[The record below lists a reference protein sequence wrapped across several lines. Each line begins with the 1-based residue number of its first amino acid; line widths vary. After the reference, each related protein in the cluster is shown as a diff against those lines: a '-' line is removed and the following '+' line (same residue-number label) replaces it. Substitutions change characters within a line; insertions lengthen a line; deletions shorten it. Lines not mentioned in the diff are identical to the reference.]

1 MSHIISRLHV
11 FIYFSLDLN
20 YLRKMSRRRLLI
32 GGAAG
37 VAGAAL
43 TAWAVAAD
51 DSPVEWYRPS
61 TVKATTA
68 RKKRP
73 LPTRDHQV
81 ASLQAGHTF
90 DILIIG
96 GGATGVGCALDAC
109 TRGLRTALVEADDFA
124 SGTSSRSTKLIH
136 GGVRYLQKAIM
147 QLDYDQY
154 KMVKEALH
162 ERANMLEV
170 APHLTRPLPILL
182 PVYKWWQVPYYWFGI
197 KMYDVVAGDR
207 NVKSSYYLSKKNTLE
222 LFPMLKSDNLCGG
235 IVYYDGQQDDARM
248 NLAIALTAAR
258 HGATIANHVSCKQLY
273 KTNGKL
279 SGARLKDELTGKEWD
294 VKAKCIINATGPF
307 TDSIRKMDDSTVKD
321 ICCPS
326 SGVHIVLPGYYS
338 PEHMGLLDPA
348 TSDGRVIFFLPWLK
362 GTIAGTTDLPC
373 KVTHNPKPT
382 EDEILFILTEVKNYL
397 NPDVEVRRGDVL
409 SAWSGIRPL
418 VSDPNKPDTQSLAR
432 NHIVHVSP
440 AGLVTIAGGKWT
452 TYRAMA
458 AETIDACIEMSDPN
472 KPDTQSLARNHI
484 VHVSPAGL
492 VTIAGGKWTTYRAM
506 AAETIDA
513 CIESANLK
521 PLYKECQTDGF
532 LIEGAHGWT
541 PTMYIRLVQDFGL
554 EMEVAQHLAKSYGDR
569 AFAVAKMA
577 AMTGKRWPII
587 GKKVHPEFP
596 YIDAEIRYGCREY
609 ARTAVD
615 MIARRL
621 RLAFLNVQAAAE
633 ALPIIV
639 DIMAEELNWSEAEK
653 KKQIKEAGEFLAN
666 EMGQMVNRASR
677 DKIPINL
684 SKDEIQTYIKR
695 FQIIDKD
702 RKGFVSINDIRRSL
716 KNYGEEVTGEQL
728 HEILKEID
736 TNMNGQVELDE
747 YLQMMSAIKSGD
759 AQEADLGREERRW
772 LVDVIIH
779 GTEIIATK

>member
-1 MSHIISRLHV
+1 
-11 FIYFSLDLN
+11 
-20 YLRKMSRRRLLI
+20 MSRRRLLV
-32 GGAAG
+32 GCTAGVTGAAI
-37 VAGAAL
+37 A
-43 TAWAVAAD
+43 AWAFAAD
-51 DSPVEWYRPS
+51 DSPLNWYQTA
-61 TVKATTA
+61 TVSAKTD

-73 LPTRDHQV
+73 LPPRSEQIKN
-81 ASLQAGHTF
+81 LQAGHTY
-90 DILIIG
+90 DVLIIG
-96 GGATGVGCALDAC
+96 GGATGAGCALDAT
-109 TRGLRTALVEADDFA
+109 TRGLRTALVESDDFA

-136 GGVRYLQKAIM
+136 GGVRYLQKAIL
-147 QLDYDQY
+147 QLDYEQY

-197 KMYDVVAGDR
+197 KMYDLVAGDR
-207 NVKSSYYLSKKNTLE
+207 NLKSSYYLSKNNTLE

-258 HGATIANHVSCKQLY
+258 HGATIANHVRVLKLH
-273 KTNGKL
+273 KTAGKL
-279 SGARLKDELTGKEWD
+279 SGARVRDELTGKEWD
-294 VKAKCIINATGPF
+294 IKANSIINATGPF
-307 TDSIRKMDDSTVKD
+307 TDSIRKMDDQAVRE

-338 PEHMGLLDPA
+338 PEHMGLLDPS

-373 KVTHNPKPT
+373 DVTHTPKPT
-382 EDEILFILTEVKNYL
+382 EDEIQFILTEVRNYL

-440 AGLVTIAGGKWT
+440 SGLVTIAGGKWT
-452 TYRAMA
+452 TYRSMA
-458 AETIDACIEMSDPN
+458 SETVDA
-472 KPDTQSLARNHI
+472 A
-484 VHVSPAGL
+484 
-492 VTIAGGKWTTYRAM
+492 
-506 AAETIDA
+506 
-513 CIESANLK
+513 IESANLK
-521 PLYKECQTDGF
+521 PLFRDCQTDGF

-577 AMTGKRWPII
+577 AMTGQRWPVI
-587 GKKVHPEFP
+587 GKRLHPEFP
-596 YIDAEIRYGCREY
+596 YIDAEIRYGVREY
-609 ARTAVD
+609 ACTAID

-633 ALPIIV
+633 ALPGII
-639 DIMAEELNWSEAEK
+639 DIMAEELKWNESE
-653 KKQIKEAGEFLAN
+653 KQRQMKMAADFLAN

-684 SKDEIQTYIKR
+684 NKDEIQTYIKR

-702 RKGFVSINDIRRSL
+702 KKGYVSINDIRRSL

-728 HEILKEID
+728 HEILREID

-747 YLQMMSAIKSGD
+747 YLQMMSAIKSGHVTYSRF
-759 AQEADLGREERRW
+759 ARMAEMEEEHHEKEVLKKQISVERSGGG
-772 LVDVIIH
+772 L
-779 GTEIIATK
+779 

>member
-1 MSHIISRLHV
+1 MSKSVHIYEIIDR
-11 FIYFSLDLN
+11 I
-20 YLRKMSRRRLLI
+20 MSRRRLLI

-51 DSPVEWYRPS
+51 DSPAVRI
-61 TVKATTA
+61 
-68 RKKRP
+68 
-73 LPTRDHQV
+73 
-81 ASLQAGHTF
+81 AS
-90 DILIIG
+90 
-96 GGATGVGCALDAC
+96 
-109 TRGLRTALVEADDFA
+109 RLRTALVEADDFA

-136 GGVRYLQKAIM
+136 GGVRYLQKAIL

-197 KMYDVVAGDR
+197 KMYDLVA
-207 NVKSSYYLSKKNTLE
+207 
-222 LFPMLKSDNLCGG
+222 
-235 IVYYDGQQDDARM
+235 GQQDDARM

-258 HGATIANHVSCKQLY
+258 HGATIANHVSCLKLY

-279 SGARLKDELTGKEWD
+279 SGARLKSGESRKRS
-294 VKAKCIINATGPF
+294 PF
-307 TDSIRKMDDSTVKD
+307 IFYMDDVMVTD
-321 ICCPS
+321 C
-326 SGVHIVLPGYYS
+326 

-373 KVTHNPKPT
+373 NVTHNPKPT

-397 NPDVEVRRGDVL
+397 NPDVE
-409 SAWSGIRPL
+409 

-458 AETIDACIEMSDPN
+458 AETIDA
-472 KPDTQSLARNHI
+472 A
-484 VHVSPAGL
+484 
-492 VTIAGGKWTTYRAM
+492 
-506 AAETIDA
+506 
-513 CIESANLK
+513 IESANLK

-633 ALPIIV
+633 ALPTI
-639 DIMAEELNWSEAEK
+639 
-653 KKQIKEAGEFLAN
+653 KQIKDASDFLAN

-716 KNYGEEVTGEQL
+716 KSMGLKPSDAEISAILSEIDVTYHGQLELQDYLQGSCINVPSRVASMLVDVGYGPQNYGEEVTGEQL

-747 YLQMMSAIKSGD
+747 YLQMMSAIKSGHV
-759 AQEADLGREERRW
+759 AYSRFARMAEMEEEHHEQEMLKKQISVERSGGG
-772 LVDVIIH
+772 L
-779 GTEIIATK
+779 

>member
-1 MSHIISRLHV
+1 
-11 FIYFSLDLN
+11 
-20 YLRKMSRRRLLI
+20 MSRRRLLI

-51 DSPVEWYRPS
+51 DSPAQWYKAK
-61 TVKATTA
+61 TVSAKTE

-258 HGATIANHVSCKQLY
+258 HGATIANHVSCTKLY

-307 TDSIRKMDDSTVKD
+307 TDSIRKMDDSSVKN

-373 KVTHNPKPT
+373 NVTHNPKPT

-458 AETIDACIEMSDPN
+458 AETIDA
-472 KPDTQSLARNHI
+472 A
-484 VHVSPAGL
+484 
-492 VTIAGGKWTTYRAM
+492 
-506 AAETIDA
+506 
-513 CIESANLK
+513 IESANLK

-633 ALPIIV
+633 ALPTIV
-639 DIMAEELNWSEAEK
+639 DIMAEELNWSDAEK
-653 KKQIKEAGEFLAN
+653 KKQIKDASDFLAN

-695 FQIIDKD
+695 FQIIDAD

-747 YLQMMSAIKSGD
+747 YLQMMSAIKSGHV
-759 AQEADLGREERRW
+759 AYSRFARMAEMEEEHHEQEMLKKQISVERSGGG
-772 LVDVIIH
+772 L
-779 GTEIIATK
+779 

>member
-1 MSHIISRLHV
+1 
-11 FIYFSLDLN
+11 
-20 YLRKMSRRRLLI
+20 MSRRRLLV
-32 GGAAG
+32 GGATG

-43 TAWAVAAD
+43 AAWALSAD
-51 DSPVEWYRPS
+51 DSPAIWYKPS
-61 TVKATTA
+61 TVSAKTE

-73 LPTRDHQV
+73 LPSRTEQIT
-81 ASLQAGHTF
+81 SLQGGHTY
-90 DILIIG
+90 DVLIIG

-207 NVKSSYYLSKKNTLE
+207 NVKNSYYLSKKNTLE

-258 HGATIANHVSCKQLY
+258 HGATIANHVSVTKLH
-273 KTNGKL
+273 KTEGKL
-279 SGARLKDELTGKEWD
+279 SGARVKDEITGKEWD

-307 TDSIRKMDDSTVKD
+307 TDSIRKMDEPTVKE

-362 GTIAGTTDLPC
+362 GTIAGTTDMPC

-418 VSDPNKPDTQSLAR
+418 VSDPNKDDTQSLAR
-432 NHIVHVSP
+432 NHIVHVSKS
-440 AGLVTIAGGKWT
+440 GLVTIAGGKWT

-458 AETIDACIEMSDPN
+458 AETVDA
-472 KPDTQSLARNHI
+472 A
-484 VHVSPAGL
+484 
-492 VTIAGGKWTTYRAM
+492 
-506 AAETIDA
+506 
-513 CIESANLK
+513 IESANLK
-521 PLYKECQTDGF
+521 PLFRECQTDAF
-532 LIEGAHGWT
+532 LLEGAHGWT

-587 GKKVHPEFP
+587 GKKIHPEFP
-596 YIDAEIRYGCREY
+596 YIDAEIRYGVREY
-609 ARTAVD
+609 ACTCVD
-615 MIARRL
+615 MLARRL
-621 RLAFLNVQAAAE
+621 RLAFLNVQAAVE
-633 ALPIIV
+633 ALPV
-639 DIMAEELNWSEAEK
+639 VADIMQEELKWSNDEK
-653 KKQIKEAGEFLAN
+653 KRQINKANEFLCH
-666 EMGQMVNRASR
+666 EMGHFVNRASR

-695 FQIIDKD
+695 FQIIDAD
-702 RKGFVSINDIRRSL
+702 RKGYVSINDIRRSL
-716 KNYGEEVTGEQL
+716 KSMGLKPSDAEL
-728 HEILKEID
+728 SALLSEIHLTYHGQMEIQD
-736 TNMNGQVELDE
+736 
-747 YLQMMSAIKSGD
+747 YLQMMSAIKSGHV
-759 AQEADLGREERRW
+759 AYSRFARMAEMEEEYHEKEMLKKRIT
-772 LVDVIIH
+772 VDRS
-779 GTEIIATK
+779 GGGL